1 MKFVSTVTELSLS
14 PVMMKER
21 CGGET
26 FRENVIYGNA
36 AVGMNCDRRKQAD
49 EHLDMRGSQ

>member
-1 MKFVSTVTELSLS
+1 MKSAFTVTELSLS
-14 PVMMKER
+14 PVMMKKR

-26 FRENVIYGNA
+26 FRENVIYGIA